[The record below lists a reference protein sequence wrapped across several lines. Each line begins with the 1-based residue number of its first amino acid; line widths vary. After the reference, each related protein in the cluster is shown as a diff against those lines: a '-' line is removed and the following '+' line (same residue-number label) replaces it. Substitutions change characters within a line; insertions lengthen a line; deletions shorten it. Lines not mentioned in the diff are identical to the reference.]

1 MLKIAKKILAL
12 ATAATMLSGIQ
23 LPLRA
28 GAAALTSQAYV
39 LSDNDLQQSDL
50 TWYMNNSDI
59 RLNRL
64 VTGAECYLKESTQG
78 NNGLGQHTEMLT
90 DGYVTDN
97 IGHAAWGW
105 YTSPVETATFI
116 IDLKKVYNISRADI
130 FIGRYAKSGGA
141 DSIDLTVDVKT
152 SNDLQNFT
160 DYSSN
165 TQAYLKDSVMKQIVL
180 HPSTV
185 QARYVSVTVSG
196 GPQVLLGEIL
206 IFGNE
211 IKEQQYLLSNNNVQS
226 GDITYYAK
234 SMGMAL
240 EKLYTDAVCE
250 VSSDKSDGVQSY
262 AARITDGNVEDANG
276 YASWGSHGG
285 ETATVTFD
293 LKKTYNVGRVDIFL
307 ATHWGTESGAKFSAT
322 VKAGDSKDSMTAV
335 AGDTSILFTKTH
347 EMRALSF
354 NTGNIDARYVS
365 VEITS
370 NTQMLL
376 GEVLVFGKEKVSPDG
391 YLLSGNNLRFE
402 DISLYKKN
410 PIGVRLDKKI
420 DTGATYTVSSAANA
434 TTFNRVTDGYLTG
447 FDSDHTM
454 WGKFEGET
462 AAVTFD
468 LKDSYDI
475 SRIDVYIGDNRQG
488 TTVDA
493 NKRDNIVIKAGNDA
507 DNLTEVKKT
516 ENIMFTKSAAMRTLQ
531 YAIDNVNARYVQIS
545 VKATGQLLLGEILIF
560 GDSAKNKLN
569 RALENAVK
577 YTNSVPYTESTWNAM
592 TAARTAAQAV
602 LDGGSATDEEM
613 KNAADALDTATD
625 SLRLRGGDRILS
637 QNDMWEADW
646 QHFKNYDGILREYL
660 PNASAKF
667 LDGTDKD
674 FIARGNET
682 KAGVNY
688 LFDGYSTGTDGNAGI
703 WSSWGSPGPA
713 IILYD
718 LGEPCY
724 VNGVD
729 VVEWF
734 YYDGKIADNYKVE
747 VSTDGETY
755 TEVGTK
761 YMSINKDS
769 ECTGLHD
776 YATTDYLFSSYT
788 FNARKA
794 QYVKITINPVG
805 YYQYVLKEVFIR
817 GIKDDSNKILLTQN
831 GDNISAKLALDGEET
846 AANMFMA
853 VYGKDGSLKN
863 VLTTGDRELADGKA
877 FLSLDAVT
885 EEGDSVKAMTFDSY
899 EGIRPITPYS
909 ELTRFTE
916 SEFTVSNIFGNN
928 AVLQRDIKLPVFG
941 TASTGTEVTVTLDG
955 KLYSTEAD
963 ENGDW
968 IVYADPI
975 VYEKDKT
982 YTMTVSAGDET
993 KTFSNMLAGDVWL
1006 CSGQSN
1012 MVWKVNMC
1020 DNSATNIA
1028 SADSYP
1034 NVRYYD
1040 MTVTGA
1046 ETPQKSVGGEWKIPS
1061 NENAGEFSAAA
1072 FLTARKL
1079 YDDLKVPIG
1088 VIAAARGATSI
1099 EGFISRD
1106 GFRNT
1111 NIERYYTKLD
1121 RSLYFNG
1128 MINPIIPYGI
1138 KGVLWYQGCQN
1149 HAPNADVY
1157 LDEEIALVNDW
1168 RSRWGDKDMPF
1179 IVTELAPCS
1188 DGSGFPSIRA
1198 QQLALRDK
1206 LDKIGVVC
1214 IMDAGPSVS
1223 DKASLHP
1230 KDKNTLADRLALCA
1244 EGVAYGMNVQ
1254 YLFPAPESCAVGTDG
1269 SVTVTYKD
1277 VYDGLKVKDG
1287 ETTIAGFELVQ
1298 GGKVY
1303 SAQAEI
1309 TGTDTVKLT
1318 ASGVTSPEEV
1328 RYGYTPYPDPA
1339 LNLYNSANL
1348 VATPFRLIIDK

>member
-50 TWYMNNSDI
+50 TWYMNKSDI

-78 NNGLGQHTEMLT
+78 NNGLGQHTAMLT
-90 DGYVTDN
+90 DGYVTNN
-97 IGHAAWGW
+97 IEHAAWGW
-105 YTSPVETATFI
+105 YASPGEKATFI

-130 FIGRYAKSGGA
+130 FIGRYAGSDGA
-141 DSIDLTVDVKT
+141 DSIDFTVDVKT
-152 SNDLQNFT
+152 SNDLKTFT

-165 TQAYLKDSVMKQIVL
+165 TQAYSKDSVMQQIVL
-180 HPSTV
+180 NPGTV
-185 QARYVSVTVSG
+185 QARYVQVTVEG

-211 IKEQQYLLSNNNVQS
+211 IKEQQYLLSNNNVQP

-250 VSSDKSDGVQSY
+250 VSSDKSDGVQSF
-262 AARITDGNVEDANG
+262 AARITDGNVENANA

-307 ATHWGTESGAKFSAT
+307 ATHWGLESGAKFSAT

-335 AGDTSILFTKTH
+335 AGDTSILFTKVD
-347 EMRALSF
+347 EAKALSF

-370 NTQMLL
+370 NKQMLL

-391 YLLSGNNLRFE
+391 YLLSGNTIQPN
-402 DISLYKKN
+402 DTTAYAKSY
-410 PIGVRLDKKI
+410 GVRLENKI
-420 DTGATYTVSSAANA
+420 NTGATYTVSSAGNE
-434 TTFNRVTDGYLTG
+434 TTFNHVTDGYLTG
-447 FDSDHTM
+447 FNSAHTM

-468 LKDSYDI
+468 LQDSYDI

-488 TTVDA
+488 ITVDA

-507 DNLTEVKKT
+507 DNLTEVKKA

-560 GDSAKNKLN
+560 GDSASEKLQ
-569 RALENAVK
+569 RALNNAEK
-577 YTNSVPYTESTWNAM
+577 YTNYIPYTETSWNNM
-592 TAARTAAQAV
+592 VQARTAAEQA
-602 LDGGSATDEEM
+602 GSLTDTE
-613 KNAADALDTATD
+613 KSAAADTLNKAVNAL
-625 SLRLRGGDRILS
+625 SLRGGDKILS

-660 PNASAKF
+660 PNAGAEF
-667 LDGTDKD
+667 LDGTDADIVK
-674 FIARGNET
+674 RG
-682 KAGVNY
+682 AGTSKTAINY
-688 LFDGYSTGTDGNAGI
+688 LFDGYSTGTDGNAGL
-703 WSSWGSPGPA
+703 WSSWGSPKPS

-718 LGEPCY
+718 MGEACY

-729 VVEWF
+729 VVSWF
-734 YYDGKIADNYKVE
+734 YNGGKIIGDYDVE
-747 VSTDGETY
+747 ISTDGTTY
-755 TEVGTK
+755 TKIGTK
-761 YMSINKDS
+761 QTIINENAERNGYDNAKNDWLYS
-769 ECTGLHD
+769 N
-776 YATTDYLFSSYT
+776 YSFPATK
-788 FNARKA
+788 AR
-794 QYVKITINPVG
+794 YVKITIRPRAG
-805 YYQYVLKEVFIR
+805 ALQYVLKEVFIR
-817 GIKDDSNKILLTQN
+817 GIKDDSNKIMMTRD
-831 GDNISAKLALDGEET
+831 GDTVSAKLALDGSEST
-846 AANMFMA
+846 ANMFLA
-853 VYGKDGSLKN
+853 VYNNDGSVKS
-863 VLTTGDRELADGKA
+863 VFTTGDRQITDGKA

-885 EEGDSVKAMTFDSY
+885 EEGDSVKAMTFNSY
-899 EGIRPITPYS
+899 EGIKPITPYS

-916 SEFTVSNIFGNN
+916 REFTVSDIFGDN
-928 AVLQRDIKLPVFG
+928 AVFQRDVSLPVFG

-955 KLYSTEAD
+955 KPYSTEAD

-1012 MVWKVNMC
+1012 MFWKLKDC
-1020 DNSATNIA
+1020 DNKETNIA
-1028 SADSYP
+1028 SADDYP

-1040 MTVTGA
+1040 MTITGA

-1061 NENAGEFSAAA
+1061 SQYAGEFSAAA

-1079 YDDLKVPIG
+1079 YDDLQVPIG
-1088 VIAAARGATSI
+1088 VIAAARGGTSI

-1188 DGSGFPSIRA
+1188 EGSGFPSIRA

-1230 KDKNTLADRLALCA
+1230 TDKNTLADRLALCA

-1254 YLFPAPESCAVGTDG
+1254 YLFPAPVSCAVGTDG

-1277 VYDGLKVKDG
+1277 VYDRLKVKDG

-1303 SAQAEI
+1303 SASAKI
-1309 TGTDTVKLT
+1309 TGTNTVKVT

-1328 RYGYTPYPDPA
+1328 RYGYTPYPNPA

-1348 VATPFRLIIDK
+1348 VATPFRIVLDK

>member
-78 NNGLGQHTEMLT
+78 NNGLGQHTERLT

-97 IGHAAWGW
+97 IEHAAWGW
-105 YTSPVETATFI
+105 YASPDETATFI

-130 FIGRYAKSGGA
+130 FIGRNAGSGGE
-141 DSIDLTVDVKT
+141 DSINFTVDVKT

-160 DYSSN
+160 GYSSN

-180 HPSTV
+180 SPSTV
-185 QARYVSVTVSG
+185 QARYVQVTVEG

-226 GDITYYAK
+226 GDIAYYAE

-240 EKLYTDAVCE
+240 EKLYTDATVE
-250 VSSDKSDGVQSY
+250 VISTATDGVASDTMKTK
-262 AARITDGNVEDANG
+262 ITDGYVTDNIQHVA
-276 YASWGSHGG
+276 WGKMYG

-293 LKKTYNVGRVDIFL
+293 LKKTYNIGRVDMFL
-307 ATHWGTESGAKFSAT
+307 GVCYDNANFSAT

-335 AGDTSILFTKTH
+335 AGDTSILFTKTY

-354 NTGNIDARYVS
+354 NIGNIDARYVS

-370 NTQMLL
+370 NQQMLL
-376 GEVLVFGKEKVSPDG
+376 GEVMVFGKEKVSPDG
-391 YLLSGNNLRFE
+391 YLLSGNSLRPE

-420 DTGATYTVSSAANA
+420 DTGATYEVKSEGDTN
-434 TTFNRVTDGYLTG
+434 TFGRVNDGYVTG
-447 FDSDHTM
+447 FNSDHVM
-454 WGKFEGET
+454 WCKWGGET
-462 AAVTFD
+462 TVVTFD

-475 SRIDVYIGDNRQG
+475 SR
-488 TTVDA
+488 VDIYLGEEFEQ
-493 NKRDNIVIKAGNDA
+493 NTLSGNQMDNIVIKAGNDK
-507 DNLTEVKKT
+507 DNLTEVKKA
-516 ENIMFTKSAAMRTLQ
+516 ENIMNPVRYAMRMLP
-531 YAIDNVNARYVQIS
+531 YAIENVNARYVEIS
-545 VKATGQLLLGEILIF
+545 IKSTGHALLGEVLIF

-788 FNARKA
+788 FSARKA

-863 VLTTGDRELADGKA
+863 VLTTGDRQLADGKA

-928 AVLQRDIKLPVFG
+928 AVLQRDVSLPVFG
-941 TASTGTEVTVTLDG
+941 TASTGTKVTVTLDG
-955 KLYSTEAD
+955 KPYSTEAD

-975 VYEKDKT
+975 AYEKDKT

-1012 MVWKVNMC
+1012 MFWKLKDC
-1020 DNSATNIA
+1020 DNKETNIA

-1061 NENAGEFSAAA
+1061 SQYAGEFSAAA

-1079 YDDLKVPIG
+1079 YDDLQVPIG
-1088 VIAAARGATSI
+1088 VIAAARGGTSI

-1188 DGSGFPSIRA
+1188 EGSGFPSIRA

-1230 KDKNTLADRLALCA
+1230 TDKNTLADRLALCA
-1244 EGVAYGMNVQ
+1244 EGVAYEMDVE
-1254 YLFPAPESCAVGTDG
+1254 YLFPAPVSCAVGTDG

-1303 SAQAEI
+1303 NASAEI
-1309 TGTDTVKLT
+1309 TGTNTVKVT

-1348 VATPFRLIIDK
+1348 IATPFRLVINK

>member
-78 NNGLGQHTEMLT
+78 NNGLGQHTERLT

-97 IGHAAWGW
+97 IEHAAWGW
-105 YTSPVETATFI
+105 YASPDETATFI

-130 FIGRYAKSGGA
+130 FIGRNAGSGGE
-141 DSIDLTVDVKT
+141 DSINFTVDVKT

-160 DYSSN
+160 GYSSN

-180 HPSTV
+180 SPSTV
-185 QARYVSVTVSG
+185 QARYVQVTVEG

-226 GDITYYAK
+226 GDIAYYAE

-240 EKLYTDAVCE
+240 EKLYTDATVE
-250 VSSDKSDGVQSY
+250 VISTATDGVASDTMKTK
-262 AARITDGNVEDANG
+262 ITDGYVTDNIQHVA
-276 YASWGSHGG
+276 WGKMYG

-293 LKKTYNVGRVDIFL
+293 LKKTYNIGRVDMFL
-307 ATHWGTESGAKFSAT
+307 GVCYDNANFSAT

-335 AGDTSILFTKTH
+335 AGDTSILFTKTY

-354 NTGNIDARYVS
+354 NIGNIDARYVS

-370 NTQMLL
+370 NQQMLL
-376 GEVLVFGKEKVSPDG
+376 GEVMVFGKEKVSPDG
-391 YLLSGNNLRFE
+391 YLLSGNSLRPE

-420 DTGATYTVSSAANA
+420 DTGATYEVKSEGDTN
-434 TTFNRVTDGYLTG
+434 TFGRVNDGYVTG
-447 FDSDHTM
+447 FNSDHVM
-454 WGKFEGET
+454 WCKWGGET
-462 AAVTFD
+462 TVVTFD

-475 SRIDVYIGDNRQG
+475 SR
-488 TTVDA
+488 VDIYLGEEFEQ
-493 NKRDNIVIKAGNDA
+493 NTLSGNQMDNIVIKAGNDK
-507 DNLTEVKKT
+507 DNLTEVKKA
-516 ENIMFTKSAAMRTLQ
+516 ENIMNPVRYAMRMLP
-531 YAIDNVNARYVQIS
+531 YAIENVNARYVEIS
-545 VKATGQLLLGEILIF
+545 IKSTGHALLGEVLIF

-788 FNARKA
+788 FSARKA

-863 VLTTGDRELADGKA
+863 VLTTGDRQLADGKA

-928 AVLQRDIKLPVFG
+928 AVLQRDVSLPVFG
-941 TASTGTEVTVTLDG
+941 TASTGTKVTVTLDG
-955 KLYSTEAD
+955 KPYSTEAD

-975 VYEKDKT
+975 AYEKDKT

-1012 MVWKVNMC
+1012 MFWKLKDC
-1020 DNSATNIA
+1020 DNKETNIA

-1061 NENAGEFSAAA
+1061 SQYAGEFSAAA

-1079 YDDLKVPIG
+1079 YDDLQVPIG
-1088 VIAAARGATSI
+1088 VIAAARGGTSI

-1157 LDEEIALVNDW
+1157 LDEEIALVTDW

-1188 DGSGFPSIRA
+1188 EGSGFPSIRA

-1230 KDKNTLADRLALCA
+1230 TDKNTLADRLALCA
-1244 EGVAYGMNVQ
+1244 EGVAYEMDVE
-1254 YLFPAPESCAVGTDG
+1254 YLFPAPVSCAVGTDG

-1303 SAQAEI
+1303 NASAEI
-1309 TGTDTVKLT
+1309 TGTNTVKVT

-1348 VATPFRLIIDK
+1348 IATPFRLVINK

>member
-12 ATAATMLSGIQ
+12 ATAVTMLSGIQ

-50 TWYMNNSDI
+50 NYYSEKSDI
-59 RLNRL
+59 KLNRL

-78 NNGLGQHTEMLT
+78 NNGLGQHTERLT
-90 DGYVTDN
+90 DGYVTNN
-97 IGHAAWGW
+97 IEHAAWGW
-105 YTSPVETATFI
+105 YASPGETATFI
-116 IDLKKVYNISRADI
+116 IDLKKVYNISRTDI
-130 FIGRYAKSGGA
+130 FIGRNTGKGA
-141 DSIDLTVDVKT
+141 NQLDLTVDVKT
-152 SNDLQNFT
+152 SNDLKTFT
-160 DYSSN
+160 NYSAD
-165 TQAYLKDSVMKQIVL
+165 TQAYTNDGTMKQIVL
-180 HPSTV
+180 NPSTV
-185 QARYVSVTVSG
+185 QARYVSVTVEG
-196 GPQVLLGEIL
+196 GPQVLLGEI
-206 IFGNE
+206 IVFGSE
-211 IKEQQYLLSNNNVQS
+211 IKDQLYLLSDNAVQS
-226 GDITYYAK
+226 GDITYYAE

-240 EKLYTDAVCE
+240 EKLYTDATVE
-250 VSSDKSDGVQSY
+250 VTSTATKSVASDTMKTK
-262 AARITDGNVEDANG
+262 ITDGYVTDNNVHVA
-276 YASWGSHGG
+276 WGKMYG

-293 LKKTYNVGRVDIFL
+293 LKKTYNVGRVDMFL
-307 ATHWGTESGAKFSAT
+307 GVCYSNAKFSAT

-335 AGDTSILFTKTH
+335 AGDTSILFTKTK

-370 NTQMLL
+370 NQQMLL

-391 YLLSGNNLRFE
+391 YLLSGNTIQPN
-402 DISLYKKN
+402 DTTAYAKSY
-410 PIGVRLDKKI
+410 GVRLENKI
-420 DTGATYTVSSAANA
+420 NTGATYTVSSAGNE
-434 TTFNRVTDGYLTG
+434 TTFNCVTDGYLTG
-447 FDSDHTM
+447 FNSNHTM

-468 LKDSYDI
+468 LQDSYDI

-507 DNLTEVKKT
+507 DNLTEVKKA

-560 GDSAKNKLN
+560 GDSASEKLQ
-569 RALENAVK
+569 RALNNAKK
-577 YTNSVPYTESTWNAM
+577 YTNYIPYTETSWNNMVQARM
-592 TAARTAAQAV
+592 AAEQA
-602 LDGGSATDEEM
+602 GSLTDIE
-613 KNAADALDTATD
+613 KSAAADTLNKAVNAL
-625 SLRLRGGDRILS
+625 SLRGGDKILS

-646 QHFKNYDGILREYL
+646 QHFKNSDGILREYL
-660 PNASAKF
+660 PNAGAEF
-667 LDGTDKD
+667 LDGTDADIVK
-674 FIARGNET
+674 RG
-682 KAGVNY
+682 AGTSKTAINY
-688 LFDGYSTGTDGNAGI
+688 LFDGYSTGTDGNAGL
-703 WSSWGSPGPA
+703 WSSWGSPKPS

-718 LGEPCY
+718 MGEPCY

-729 VVEWF
+729 VVSWF
-734 YYDGKIADNYKVE
+734 YNGGKIIGDYDVE
-747 VSTDGETY
+747 ISTDGTTY
-755 TEVGTK
+755 TKIGTK
-761 YMSINKDS
+761 QTIINENAERNGYDNAKNDWLYS
-769 ECTGLHD
+769 N
-776 YATTDYLFSSYT
+776 YSFPATK
-788 FNARKA
+788 AR
-794 QYVKITINPVG
+794 YVKITIRPRAG
-805 YYQYVLKEVFIR
+805 ALQYILKEVFIR

-863 VLTTGDRELADGKA
+863 VFTTGDKTLPDGQG
-877 FLSLDAVT
+877 FLSLTDKAT
-885 EEGDSVKAMTFDSY
+885 EKGDSIKVMAFDSY

-928 AVLQRDIKLPVFG
+928 AVLQRDVRLPVFG

-955 KLYSTEAD
+955 KQYPTEAD

-1012 MVWKVNMC
+1012 MFWKVNMC
-1020 DNSATNIA
+1020 DNSDTNIA
-1028 SADSYP
+1028 SADNYQ

-1040 MTVTGA
+1040 MTITGA
-1046 ETPQKSVGGEWKIPS
+1046 ETPQKSVNGEWKIPS
-1061 NENAGEFSAAA
+1061 KDNAGNFSAAA

-1079 YDDLKVPIG
+1079 YDDLQVPIG
-1088 VIAAARGATSI
+1088 VIAAARGGTSI

-1188 DGSGFPSIRA
+1188 EGTGFPSIRA

-1230 KDKNTLADRLALCA
+1230 TDKNTLADRLALCA

-1254 YLFPAPESCAVGTDG
+1254 YLFPAPESCTVGTDG

-1303 SAQAEI
+1303 SASAKI
-1309 TGTDTVKLT
+1309 TGTNTVKVT
-1318 ASGVTSPEEV
+1318 ASGVTAPEEI
-1328 RYGYTPYPDPA
+1328 RYGYSPYPYPA